1 MQDSSRHVFCVYVE
15 CRLAFGMYVCVSGR
29 GPVNVCFCRVQE
41 GSGNENV
48 CFCKIL
54 YSVVMLICFYVKCSM

>member
-1 MQDSSRHVFCVYVE
+1 MAVRMIMSVSVEGSDGSRH
-15 CRLAFGMYVCVSGR
+15 L
-29 GPVNVCFCRVQE
+29 NVCFCRMQE
-41 GSGNENV
+41 GSGYDNV